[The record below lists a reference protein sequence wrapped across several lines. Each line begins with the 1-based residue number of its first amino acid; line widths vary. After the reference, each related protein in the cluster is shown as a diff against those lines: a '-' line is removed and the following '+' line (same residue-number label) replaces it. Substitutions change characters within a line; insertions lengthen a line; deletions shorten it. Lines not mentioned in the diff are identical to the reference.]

1 MLENVWGF
9 ENEILI
15 LRDENL
21 EHLLILV
28 SYKYLLPRS
37 LSNWSLENFR
47 EVYWSWN
54 SQHKFDWKAVIKKII
69 LQDYFCC
76 IWIAFISPF
85 EYLVN
90 KTFLSEYIKV
100 VLN

>member
-47 EVYWSWN
+47 EVYWS
-54 SQHKFDWKAVIKKII
+54 
-69 LQDYFCC
+69 
-76 IWIAFISPF
+76 
-85 EYLVN
+85 
-90 KTFLSEYIKV
+90 
-100 VLN
+100 